1 MQKQQQLPTPP
12 IVFQL
17 LKTSRCLL
25 NCMVGNWTNETETGR
40 GANGFT
46 RFKSVMSKKSV
57 WLMYVTC
64 YGVIMQL
71 CQDSSLKN
79 SRNVPPLLQINIYN
93 KYNT

>member
-46 RFKSVMSKKSV
+46 RFKSVMSKKICLVNVCHMLWSYYAV
-57 WLMYVTC
+57 M
-64 YGVIMQL
+64 
-71 CQDSSLKN
+71 
-79 SRNVPPLLQINIYN
+79 SRLLIKKQQKRPTSTSD
-93 KYNT
+93 KYI